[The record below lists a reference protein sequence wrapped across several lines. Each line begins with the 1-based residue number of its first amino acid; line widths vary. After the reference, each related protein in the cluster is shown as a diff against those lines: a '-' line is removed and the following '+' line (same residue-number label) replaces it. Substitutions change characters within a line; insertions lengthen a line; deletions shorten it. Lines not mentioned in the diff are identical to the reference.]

1 MSKIAIIF
9 LFLLL
14 CFEPGDNYMQNLK
27 LELKIS
33 KHEFTQGESIPFTV
47 VLKNTGNNSLTLQN
61 FSIRNQSVTLAAKS
75 SKSSM
80 IMGTQMS
87 WRERDGVHVDDPREF
102 KEFEIAP
109 GKSAELEGDAIEW
122 LGELEPEKYELF
134 VTYNSGGNI
143 YVESDVVQI
152 NVIPCNAAYHKGV
165 KTSIRLAYAYLK
177 TVWFNQVGDDFEVFL
192 LESSPNYPPNTFRNN
207 KLFTIK
213 DSYKI
218 IPAAYNTDPSPT
230 THICWLDELYE
241 LNVVSISKERVP
253 GKVKNYRLNLKE
265 AELIESPFT
274 DQQGNLHGLLSNN
287 SGKEIIYFRVSTESQ
302 IEFHKLIPLKTN
314 LGKLSV
320 MWDRNEIMHLIWNE
334 KKESSIY
341 YSNMILNK
349 KYESPQIKAL
359 CKFDSQIASL
369 QLFQTSEQK
378 SEFYSEK
385 ISVLTFNNQSLKW
398 QNWAIDIAI
407 PEPKLIEGL
416 SGVATSNFSLHSSN
430 LTVENVPIYLFNYSA
445 DDIYY
450 YSSSKQNLEPLI
462 SSDGKIL
469 KSDSQP
475 EMITTAVFSHKP
487 GVYIR
492 YISDSKEF
500 KYLKIE

>member
-1 MSKIAIIF
+1 
-9 LFLLL
+9 
-14 CFEPGDNYMQNLK
+14 MQNLK

-33 KHEFTQGESIPFTV
+33 KHEFIRGESIPFTV
-47 VLKNTGNNSLTLQN
+47 VLRNTGNTSLTLQN
-61 FSIRNQSVTLAAKS
+61 FSIRNQSVTLAANNS
-75 SKSSM
+75 ND
-80 IMGTQMS
+80 ILTTGTQMS
-87 WRERDGVHVDDPREF
+87 WKKRDGVHVDDPRQF

-109 GKSAELEGDAIEW
+109 GKSVELEGDAIEW
-122 LGELEPEKYELF
+122 LGELEPDQYKLF
-134 VTYNSGGNI
+134 VTYNSGASI
-143 YVESDVVQI
+143 YIESDIVEI
-152 NVIPCNAAYHKGV
+152 NVVPCNTVYHKGV
-165 KTSIRLAYAYLK
+165 NTSIRLAYAYIK
-177 TVWFNQVGDDFEVFL
+177 TVWFNQVGDDFDVFL

-207 KLFTIK
+207 KLLSIK

-218 IPAAYNTDPSPT
+218 LPAACNTDPSPK
-230 THICWLDELYE
+230 THICWLDELQE
-241 LNVVSISKERVP
+241 LNVVTVSKERVP
-253 GKVKNYRLNLKE
+253 GKVQNYRLNLKE

-274 DQQGNLHGLLSNN
+274 DQQGNLHGLLSDN
-287 SGKEIIYFRVSTESQ
+287 SGKEIIYFRISAENQ
-302 IEFHKLIPLKTN
+302 IESHKLLSLKTG

-320 MWDRNEIMHLIWNE
+320 MWDRNETMHLIWNE
-334 KKESSIY
+334 KNESIIY
-341 YSNMILNK
+341 YLNIILNK

-359 CKFDSQIASL
+359 CKFDSQITSL
-369 QLFQTSEQK
+369 QLYQTSVPN
-378 SEFYSEK
+378 SELYSEK

-398 QNWAIDIAI
+398 QNWVIDTAA
-407 PEPKLIEGL
+407 PEPKLNEVL
-416 SGVATSNFSLHSSN
+416 SGVTTSNFSLFSSK

-462 SSDGKIL
+462 SSDGKMI

-492 YISDSKEF
+492 YISDSKVF